1 MSEKDK
7 TYKRELRFEQQKH
20 ERKLRQEQELFEQ
33 KLKFQKVLEA
43 GNQSHAKAVSTK
55 LPKLAITKF
64 DGKYENWLPFWNKF
78 IAEIDSAELSPV
90 TKFAYLKELV
100 EPEIRSDID
109 GLPLTTE
116 GYAQAKAILEGE
128 YGKISEIVNAYVQ
141 NILQLPVVKDSNSIE
156 VDKFYKT
163 LL

>member
-1 MSEKDK
+1 
-7 TYKRELRFEQQKH
+7 
-20 ERKLRQEQELFEQ
+20 
-33 KLKFQKVLEA
+33 LEA

-116 GYAQAKAILEGE
+116 GYARAKAILEGE